1 MLDSFPPDST
11 SRLIRVCARTLAI
24 RFLSASGEHLARVAA
39 LIGGEDA
46 AALVHALKD
55 MILDPAVDP
64 CHWPI
69 GETLALLRR
78 QDPSRDGQTRRLI
91 EDLVGIHDTTDASQA

>member
-24 RFLSASGEHLARVAA
+24 RFLSASGAHLARVAA

-46 AALVHALKD
+46 AALAHALRD
-55 MILDPAVDP
+55 MILDSTVDP
-64 CHWPI
+64 SHWPLS
-69 GETLALLRR
+69 ETLALLRR
-78 QDPSRDGQTRRLI
+78 DPGPDVHTRRLI
-91 EDLVGIHDTTDASQA
+91 EDLIGVRDMIDAGQA